1 MNEPIAY
8 LQGSWLPLSQASVS
22 VLDGGFVQGVT
33 IAEQLRTFGGQL
45 FRLERHLE
53 RLSRSLSIV
62 GVDPGLTLEKIAELA
77 HETIA
82 RNRQLVEPADD
93 LGLTMFV
100 TPGVYATFSAL
111 ARQPGPAVGI
121 HAQPLPFF
129 QWHEK
134 YATGES
140 LVVTD
145 VMQVPGACWPTELKC
160 RSRMHYF
167 LADKRAREIEP
178 GARALMLD
186 ETGHVTE
193 ASTANVVIY
202 RTSEGLVSPPR
213 ESILPGV
220 SVAVLE
226 ELAATLAIPF
236 VHRRLL
242 PVDFETADEVLLC
255 STSPCVWSVTRVNG
269 KAISAGKPG
278 PIAARLQAAW
288 SDLVGLDIVAQAR
301 QFATRAFPQKS

>member
-8 LQGSWLPLSQASVS
+8 LQGSWVPLSQAAVS

-33 IAEQLRTFGGQL
+33 IAEQLRTFGGKL
-45 FRLERHLE
+45 FRLEKHLQ

-62 GVDPGLTLEKIAELA
+62 GVDPGLKLDEIGALA
-77 HETIA
+77 HETIE
-82 RNRQLVEPADD
+82 RNRGLVDAGDD

-100 TPGVYATFSAL
+100 TPGVYSTFSSL
-111 ARQPGPAVGI
+111 ARQPGPAIGI

-134 YATGES
+134 YDTGES
-140 LVVTD
+140 LVVTE

-167 LADKRAREIEP
+167 LADKRARELLP

-186 ETGHVTE
+186 EHGQVTE
-193 ASTANVVIY
+193 ASTANVLIY
-202 RTSEGLVSPPR
+202 RATEGLVSPPR

-226 ELAATLAIPF
+226 ELAAKISLPF
-236 VHRRLL
+236 VHRTLE
-242 PVDFETADEVLLC
+242 VHDFMSADEVILC
-255 STSPCVWSVTRVNG
+255 STSPCVWSVTRLNNRPV
-269 KAISAGKPG
+269 ADGKPG
-278 PIAARLQAAW
+278 PVVGKLQSAW
-288 SDLVGLDIVAQAR
+288 SQLVGLDIVAQAHHYASR
-301 QFATRAFPQKS
+301 EFPKAL